1 MAEVALFISQYSV
14 MLSSTSS
21 FVGVLA
27 GSCHTST
34 ARSPDARES
43 TLRCRRVGRADRL
56 RPDGQHREIGR
67 AVRLAVRVERVEHS
81 AFLLGESR
89 GRGSADSEG
98 RAHVGPHGR
107 RQIDEDAQQSCGS
120 LARHLARDGRA
131 PVATLGDVAR
141 VREALHQLRPG
152 SPDVVRVPTGAGWL
166 AGEAAAR

>member
-1 MAEVALFISQYSV
+1 MQGNPRCEAGGW
-14 MLSSTSS
+14 
-21 FVGVLA
+21 VG
-27 GSCHTST
+27 
-34 ARSPDARES
+34 
-43 TLRCRRVGRADRL
+43 ADRL

-98 RAHVGPHGR
+98 RAHVGRHGR

-166 AGEAAAR
+166 GGEAVAR